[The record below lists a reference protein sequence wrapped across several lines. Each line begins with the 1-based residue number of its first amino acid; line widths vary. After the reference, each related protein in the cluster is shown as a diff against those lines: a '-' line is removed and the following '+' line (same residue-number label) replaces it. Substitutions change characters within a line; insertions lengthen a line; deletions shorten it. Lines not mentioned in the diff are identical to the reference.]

1 MATDI
6 NSVVLVGRLTRD
18 IELTDFGNDRTLGKF
33 SLAVNRVK
41 GSGDQREDEVSFFN
55 VSAWGKY
62 LHYIERSLT
71 KGTQVCINGEL
82 RQNRWEQDGQAR
94 QRVEIVANSIQL
106 LSSSSGAS
114 NAPSNQ
120 SDNRSYS
127 QNKPS
132 KPAATGE
139 RARGNNS
146 YNNAPS
152 FPGPEQF
159 DDDIPF

>member
-6 NSVVLVGRLTRD
+6 NNVVLVGRLTRD

-55 VSAWGKY
+55 VIAWGKY

-71 KGTQVCINGEL
+71 KGTQVCISGEL
-82 RQNRWEQDGQAR
+82 RQNRWEQDGQPR
-94 QRVEIVANSIQL
+94 QRVEIVASSIQL
-106 LSSSSGAS
+106 LSSPS
-114 NAPSNQ
+114 APSAQSNQ
-120 SDNRSYS
+120 SEKRSYS
-127 QNKPS
+127 QNRSTKPV
-132 KPAATGE
+132 TND
-139 RARGNNS
+139 RAPGDNS

>member
-1 MATDI
+1 MANDI

-33 SLAVNRVK
+33 SLAVNRIK

-62 LHYIERSLT
+62 LHFIEKSLT

-82 RQNRWEQDGQAR
+82 RQSRWEQDGQAR

-106 LSSSSGAS
+106 LSSGSAS
-114 NAPSNQ
+114 NAQSN
-120 SDNRSYS
+120 SSENRSYN
-127 QNKPS
+127 QNKP
-132 KPAATGE
+132 
-139 RARGNNS
+139 ARQASPNDRNTGNNS
-146 YNNAPS
+146 FNNNQS